1 MYVKNYGENLLKIKD
16 EILSKT
22 DDDMSEIEKLL
33 VIHDALANRT
43 SFDTD
48 YLEENGNG
56 GSGFL
61 SSTVFGALNNKKAIC
76 LGSVSYT
83 HLNFQINL
91 LFSFSKSYAVLSRL
105 YCLCFMITHGFTQ
118 YIT

>member
-1 MYVKNYGENLLKIKD
+1 MGRIFLKIKD

-22 DDDMSEIEKLL
+22 MMICQEIEKLL

-61 SSTVFGALNNKKAIC
+61 SSTVL
-76 LGSVSYT
+76 V
-83 HLNFQINL
+83 H
-91 LFSFSKSYAVLSRL
+91 
-105 YCLCFMITHGFTQ
+105 
-118 YIT
+118 

>member
-22 DDDMSEIEKLL
+22 DDDMSDIEKLL

-76 LGSVSYT
+76 LG
-83 HLNFQINL
+83 
-91 LFSFSKSYAVLSRL
+91 YAEAYAYLV
-105 YCLCFMITHGFTQ
+105 Q
-118 YIT
+118 YMQTEIYNHAD